1 MVGIIDFGSQYTQLI
16 ARRVRELKVYC
27 EIFHYLTTYEKLK
40 EKNVQ
45 TVILSGGPGHIE
57 DKKLTL
63 DERILHGNFYILGIC
78 YGMQLVAKIFGGQIS
93 HGKIREYG
101 KTLFFPE
108 TGEKIFEGVK
118 KETIVWMSHWDYV
131 RKLPDGFKIIG
142 RTETLQIAALRDT
155 RGKIYGVQFHPEVIH
170 TEEGKKIFRNFLF
183 GICEVKRD
191 WNSES
196 ILEKIENEIREK
208 VGNEKVIC
216 GLSGGVDS
224 SLLSIIINN
233 VCGKNLLCVF
243 VNNGLLRKK
252 ETEDVIRFFSNR
264 VNFKYVDASK
274 TFLARLKNVSD
285 PEEKRK
291 IIGKT
296 FIEIFEREGEKFE
309 AKYLAQGTLYPDVIE
324 SISPFKGPSAKIKTH
339 HNVGGLPEK
348 MKFKLV
354 EPFKFLFKD
363 EVRKVARKLNLPDFI
378 VKRHPFPG
386 PGLAIRIIGEI
397 NEERLEIVK
406 NADTIV
412 DEEIRKAKLYD
423 NVWQAFAVLLPV
435 KSVGI
440 MGDERTYEN
449 VVAVR
454 IVKSLD
460 GMTASWVKIPYPV
473 LERISGRIVNEVRGV
488 NRVVYDITSKPP
500 ATIEWE

>member
-45 TVILSGGPGHIE
+45 IVILSGGPGHIE

-63 DERILHGNFYILGIC
+63 DKRILNGNFYILGIC
-78 YGMQLVAKIFGGQIS
+78 YGMQLLAKIFGGEIS
-93 HGKIREYG
+93 HGEIREYG

-108 TGEKIFEGVK
+108 TREKIFEGVK

-131 RKLPDGFKIIG
+131 RKLPDSFQVAG
-142 RTETLQIAALRDT
+142 RTENLQIAALRDT

-183 GICEVKRD
+183 RICKAKRD
-191 WNSES
+191 WNSEL

-252 ETEDVIRFFSNR
+252 ETEDIIGFFLNR
-264 VNFKYVDASK
+264 LNFKYVDASR
-274 TFLARLKNVSD
+274 TFLEKLKNVSD

-296 FIEIFEREGEKFE
+296 FIEIFEREGKKFG

-324 SISPFKGPSAKIKTH
+324 SISPFEGPSAKIKTH

-397 NEERLEIVK
+397 NKERLEIIR

-454 IVKSLD
+454 IIKSVD

>member
-45 TVILSGGPGHIE
+45 IVILSGGPGHIE

-63 DERILHGNFYILGIC
+63 DKRILNGNFYILGIC
-78 YGMQLVAKIFGGQIS
+78 YGMQLLAKIFGGEIS
-93 HGKIREYG
+93 HGEIREYG

-108 TGEKIFEGVK
+108 TREKIFEGVK

-131 RKLPDGFKIIG
+131 RKLPDSFQVAG
-142 RTETLQIAALRDT
+142 RTENLQIAALRDT

-183 GICEVKRD
+183 RICKAKRD
-191 WNSES
+191 WNSEL

-252 ETEDVIRFFSNR
+252 ETEDIIGFFSNR
-264 VNFKYVDASK
+264 LNFKYVDASR
-274 TFLARLKNVSD
+274 TFLEKLKNVSD

-296 FIEIFEREGEKFE
+296 FIEIFEREGKKFG

-324 SISPFKGPSAKIKTH
+324 SISPFEGPSAKIKTH

-397 NEERLEIVK
+397 NKERLEIIR

-454 IVKSLD
+454 IIKSVD